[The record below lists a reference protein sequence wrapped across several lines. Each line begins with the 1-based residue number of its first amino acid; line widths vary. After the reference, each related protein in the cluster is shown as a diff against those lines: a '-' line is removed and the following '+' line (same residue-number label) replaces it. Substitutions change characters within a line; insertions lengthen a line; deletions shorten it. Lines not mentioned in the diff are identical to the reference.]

1 MQVKVKLFGT
11 LRRLSKP
18 GTPGIWQGEL
28 PDGTKVKDLFELLGA
43 GKYEVYTAAI
53 NGNPCTFDDVIPDG
67 AEVILVTPVGG
78 G

>member
-1 MQVKVKLFGT
+1 VKVKLFGT
-11 LRRLSKP
+11 LRRLSQP
-18 GTPGIWQGEL
+18 GTPGLWQGDL
-28 PDGTKVKDLFELLGA
+28 PEGTTVKNLFDLLGA

-53 NGNPCTFDDVIPDG
+53 NGNPCTFDDDIPDG